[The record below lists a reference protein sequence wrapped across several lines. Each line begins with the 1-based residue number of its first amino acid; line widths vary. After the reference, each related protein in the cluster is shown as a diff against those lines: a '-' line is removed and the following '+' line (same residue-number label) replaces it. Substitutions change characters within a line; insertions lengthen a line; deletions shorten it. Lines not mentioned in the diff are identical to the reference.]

1 MTLLQKSIEVVETVM
16 ETLSRQLL
24 GRDLASYC
32 DLVTAVGLSEE
43 DIKQNPEL
51 RDPHILITDQ
61 NSMLSVFDVQGT
73 FRLMSQDEFE
83 TVISNLRGRL
93 GSYMRSYGHSFSICL
108 ERDPDRAHDEL
119 MRLVEPQIN
128 TARRIGLDATD
139 IIISRVDRNA
149 PLVAWEQNLLMVYTH
164 VPVMSAEERK
174 RVLTERAKQA
184 KAARLPL
191 LQYAQNPASYLSALK
206 HRHDSFVERVRD
218 DFLKSGPAG
227 ESGILITPLSAHEAA
242 KVVRIQLDR
251 EHTSQKWRPR
261 LPGDKVHAHGAAHP
275 TDFSDVSYPKL
286 NYQIATHDVD
296 VVGDFVK
303 TDELLHAALSM
314 ELGPL
319 EPMPFKELMEK
330 LSRSLPW
337 RIRFD
342 FEPGGIDKTR
352 GRRTLLSFVGM
363 FPENDLIRK
372 SFDDLV
378 RIDREDPICTMRV
391 VAATWADTE
400 SKLKERRSAL
410 EKAMQSWG
418 VCNVRTSHGDAML
431 ALASSIAAFTTYNVG
446 NMMFPPVSDA
456 LYMMPFQRPATPW
469 AKNGNFIQR
478 TPEGKIY
485 PIGLASRLQDVDI
498 RIISA
503 PPGSGK
509 SVMLNSMNFAALLKP
524 GARRLPLMTIVDV
537 GPSSTGLIEMVRDS
551 LPAERVN
558 EAVAIRVA
566 NDSKWATNP
575 LDTQLGAL
583 RPTRTEMD
591 FLVDFIGAML
601 IDTQSLKPASG
612 DTGRLVAHLLRNLYN
627 KKCQSEKEPY
637 ESGVEPMVDERLTSA
652 GIRAKQ
658 SDAWWSDATW
668 MEVRDLLFAEG
679 FRREAQLAHFR
690 AMPTLPDLATC
701 LNDKDVVQMYQT
713 AMTASGEPLLDY
725 IRRALAATSNQYA
738 MLCGRTRFEIGAET
752 RLLCIDLQQV
762 VGGSTT
768 NEGLLKTTLMYMYAR
783 NLGARNYFLDE
794 EEIRDVLPPSDLYLH
809 YHLQR
814 LADIKDEVKTIAY
827 DELHNV
833 GKPPRPGETA
843 KGLTIVQDR
852 MVKDGREGRKWGLSI
867 IGSSQYLEDYPEEL
881 LNAATSVYVMRGGNT
896 ADDRILRSN
905 WNVSDECIRRLN
917 REATGPGPQGG
928 NYLALF
934 KTKVGTII
942 QILTNTP
949 GPVELWAF
957 STTPDDMAL
966 RRRLFKAIGPSA
978 ARRLLASRFK
988 TGSASALIDQMRVDS
1003 SVDGDDVSVID
1014 KLARELVAEYRTPK
1028 DATDAGEYA

>member
-1 MTLLQKSIEVVETVM
+1 MSLLQKSIDVVETVM
-16 ETLSRQLL
+16 EGLSRLL
-24 GRDLASYC
+24 IGKDMASYC
-32 DLVTAVGLSEE
+32 DLVTAVPLSEE
-43 DIKQNPEL
+43 DLKQNPDL
-51 RDPHILITDQ
+51 RDPNILITST
-61 NSMLSVFDVQGT
+61 NAMLSVFDVQGT
-73 FRLMSQDEFE
+73 FRLMSEDEFGV
-83 TVISNLRGRL
+83 VIGNLRSRL
-93 GSYMRSYGHSFSICL
+93 GSYMRTYGHSFSVCL
-108 ERDPDRAHDEL
+108 ERDPDRARDEL

-139 IIISRVDRNA
+139 IVLSRVDRNA

-164 VPVMSAEERK
+164 MPVMSAEERK
-174 RVLTERAKQA
+174 RVLMERAKQA
-184 KAARLPL
+184 KASDLPL

-206 HRHDSFVERVRD
+206 HRHDSFVERVKD

-227 ESGILITPLSAHEAA
+227 EGGILITPMSAHDAA

-261 LPGDKVHAHGAAHP
+261 LPGDKVQAHGAP
-275 TDFSDVSYPKL
+275 DPKDFSDVSYPKL
-286 NYQIATHDVD
+286 NYQIATHDVET
-296 VVGDFVK
+296 VGDFVK
-303 TDELLHAALSM
+303 TDELLHATLSL

-319 EPMPFKELMEK
+319 EPMPFKDLMEK
-330 LSRSLPW
+330 LSRELPW

-363 FPENDLIRK
+363 FPENDLIRR
-372 SFDDLV
+372 SFDELV
-378 RIDREDPICTMRV
+378 KVDREDPVTTMRV
-391 VAATWADTE
+391 VAATWASTDG
-400 SKLKERRSAL
+400 KLKERRSAL
-410 EKAMQSWG
+410 EKALQSWG
-418 VCNVRTSHGDAML
+418 VCNVRSSHGDPMA
-431 ALASSIAAFTTYNVG
+431 ALASSIAAFTTENVG
-446 NMMFPPVSDA
+446 NMMFPPVSEA

-469 AKNGNFIQR
+469 SKNGNFVQR
-478 TPEGKIY
+478 TPEGKIF

-498 RIISA
+498 RLISA

-509 SVMLNSMNFAALLKP
+509 SVMLNSMNFAALLRP
-524 GARRLPLMTIVDV
+524 GSRKLPLMTIVDV

-551 LPAERVN
+551 LPAERAN
-558 EAVAIRVA
+558 EAIAIRVA

-612 DTGRLVAHLLRNLYN
+612 DIGRLVAHLLKNIYN
-627 KKCQSEKEPY
+627 KKSQSEKEPY
-637 ESGVEPMVDERLTSA
+637 EAGVELMVDQRLDSS

-658 SDAWWSDATW
+658 GDAWWADATW
-668 MEVRDLLFAEG
+668 MEVRDLLFAAG

-690 AMPTLPDLATC
+690 AMPTLPDLASC
-701 LNDKDVVQMYQT
+701 LQDKDVQQMYHT
-713 AMTASGEPLLDY
+713 AMTASGEPLLAY
-725 IRRALAATSNQYA
+725 VQRAISAVSSTYA
-738 MLCGRTRFEIGAET
+738 MFAGRTRFEIGAET

-794 EEIRDVLPPSDLYLH
+794 DEIRDVLPPNDLYLD

-814 LADIKDEVKTIAY
+814 VADMKDEVKTIAY
-827 DELHNV
+827 DELHNI
-833 GKPPRPGETA
+833 GKPPEPGEHA
-843 KGLTIVQDR
+843 KGLTIVPDR
-852 MVKDGREGRKWGLSI
+852 MIKDGREGRKWGLSI
-867 IGSSQYLEDYPEEL
+867 IGSSQYLEDYPKEL
-881 LNAATSVYVMRGGNT
+881 RNAATSVYVMRGGNT
-896 ADDRILRSN
+896 ADDDILRSN
-905 WNVSDECIRRLN
+905 WKVSEECIRRLN

-934 KTKVGTII
+934 KTKVGTIV

-978 ARRLLASRFK
+978 ARRLLAKRFK
-988 TGSASALIDQMRVDS
+988 TGSASALIDQMRVDAS
-1003 SVDGDDVSVID
+1003 ADGEDESVID
-1014 KLARELVAEYRTPK
+1014 KLARQLIAEYRTPR
-1028 DATDAGEYA
+1028 DANEAGEYA